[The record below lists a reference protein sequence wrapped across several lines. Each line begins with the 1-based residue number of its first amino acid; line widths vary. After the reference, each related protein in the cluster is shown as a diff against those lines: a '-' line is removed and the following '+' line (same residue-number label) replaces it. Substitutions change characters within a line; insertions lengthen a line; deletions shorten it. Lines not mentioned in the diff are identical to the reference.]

1 MHLQVFKVH
10 DLLLFTSINYERPLA
25 VSRPTAYCL
34 QFCVVHF
41 NDKARNVIEMNIIVT
56 HMREFIYTCPRE
68 LRKIVLMV
76 LPAVSMPAYKQFQLL
91 TRQKPTEVIERAFI
105 TLDHLLLIKE
115 WYSARTNAVYAVIK
129 FNRSFALKRISVN
142 FC

>member
-1 MHLQVFKVH
+1 
-10 DLLLFTSINYERPLA
+10 
-25 VSRPTAYCL
+25 
-34 QFCVVHF
+34 
-41 NDKARNVIEMNIIVT
+41 MNIIVT
-56 HMREFIYTCPRE
+56 HMEFIYTCPRE

-91 TRQKPTEVIERAFI
+91 TRQKPTKVIEHAFI
-105 TLDHLLLIKE
+105 ILDHLLLIKE
-115 WYSARTNAVYAVIK
+115 WYSVRTNAVYTVIK

>member
-1 MHLQVFKVH
+1 
-10 DLLLFTSINYERPLA
+10 
-25 VSRPTAYCL
+25 
-34 QFCVVHF
+34 
-41 NDKARNVIEMNIIVT
+41 MNIIVT
-56 HMREFIYTCPRE
+56 HMRE

-115 WYSARTNAVYAVIK
+115 WYSARTNAVYTVIK

-142 FC
+142 FCLANTVVASRMI

>member
-1 MHLQVFKVH
+1 MKDHSPFLG
-10 DLLLFTSINYERPLA
+10 R
-25 VSRPTAYCL
+25 RPTVYNFVL
-34 QFCVVHF
+34 FISMI
-41 NDKARNVIEMNIIVT
+41 KREIVIEMNIIVT

-91 TRQKPTEVIERAFI
+91 TRQKPTKVIERAFI

-115 WYSARTNAVYAVIK
+115 WYSARTNAVYTVIK